1 MEYKI
6 DSKMGKL
13 TTVLSDVFLIFL
25 VVAGVN
31 VTSSDYST
39 IVTMVGIF
47 LAIVDMM
54 FPDKIKYVTDR
65 ISCPEESEEC

>member
-6 DSKMGKL
+6 DNKMGKL
-13 TTVLSDVFLIFL
+13 TTMLSDVFLIFL

-47 LAIVDMM
+47 LAIMDIM
-54 FPDKIKYVTDR
+54 FPDKIKYVNDR
-65 ISCPEESEEC
+65 ISCLEESEEC

>member
-1 MEYKI
+1 MEYKV
-6 DSKMGKL
+6 DSKLGKL

-25 VVAGVN
+25 VVVGVN
-31 VTSSDYST
+31 VTLNDYST

-47 LAIVDMM
+47 LAIMDMM

-65 ISCPEESEEC
+65 ISCLEDSEEC